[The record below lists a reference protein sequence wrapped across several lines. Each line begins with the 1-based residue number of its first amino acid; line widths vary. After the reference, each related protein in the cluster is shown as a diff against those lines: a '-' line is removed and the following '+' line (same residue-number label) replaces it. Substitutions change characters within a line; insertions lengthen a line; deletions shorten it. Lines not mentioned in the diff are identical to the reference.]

1 MFSGSLIG
9 VIARPMRRESHG
21 QCGVQGRFGSEQ
33 RAVVLPA
40 SLQRAGTMTL
50 ALVRV
55 LDIRVKG
62 PGWMIRACPQSASA
76 TGMSRQVW
84 LCSHTNPM

>member
-1 MFSGSLIG
+1 MFSRLLIG
-9 VIARPMRRESHG
+9 VIAMPMGRESHG
-21 QCGVQGRFGSEQ
+21 QSGVQGRFGSEQ

-55 LDIRVKG
+55 LNFRV
-62 PGWMIRACPQSASA
+62 
-76 TGMSRQVW
+76 
-84 LCSHTNPM
+84 